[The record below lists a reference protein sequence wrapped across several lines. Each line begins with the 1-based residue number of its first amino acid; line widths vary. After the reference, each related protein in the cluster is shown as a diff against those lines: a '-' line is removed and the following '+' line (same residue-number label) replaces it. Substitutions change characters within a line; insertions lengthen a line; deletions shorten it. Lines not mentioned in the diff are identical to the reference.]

1 MVQKSSMTNNN
12 CHALI
17 TLVYRRA
24 CSNPTKNGQF
34 LVRELTLNDLELIP
48 QLGKRSLQ
56 PSTETPQLLNCT
68 TGQPILIWQFDFL
81 LCFHLFEMI
90 LIYHKHAMLEQAKFK
105 LCSYHSAS
113 LPSKLSCPP
122 SDSSR
127 HRSNEFK
134 WEAGY
139 KRTEWGSEAPVHTPK
154 MSRKSVQSCSI
165 RLITA

>member
-24 CSNPTKNGQF
+24 CSNPTKDGQF
-34 LVRELTLNDLELIP
+34 LVRELTLKDLELIP

-90 LIYHKHAMLEQAKFK
+90 LIYHKHAMLEQAKLK
-105 LCSYHSAS
+105 LCLYMF
-113 LPSKLSCPP
+113 LPSSVTAVKAFMSTFRFLKAQVKWIQVRGRVQKNRVRQWGP
-122 SDSSR
+122 SPYSQ
-127 HRSNEFK
+127 NVKE
-134 WEAGY
+134 EC
-139 KRTEWGSEAPVHTPK
+139 
-154 MSRKSVQSCSI
+154 SV
-165 RLITA
+165 LLH